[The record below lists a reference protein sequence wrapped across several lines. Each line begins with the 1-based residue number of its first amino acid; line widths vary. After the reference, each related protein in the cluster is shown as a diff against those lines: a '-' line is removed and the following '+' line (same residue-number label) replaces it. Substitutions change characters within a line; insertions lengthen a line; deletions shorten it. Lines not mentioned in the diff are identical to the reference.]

1 MNYTHE
7 PPHSELLTVQG
18 TEPFNAEPVA
28 SALVEFEITPEDL
41 VYCRNHGP
49 VNEYSEETYTLVV
62 KRGDASPLRFSLADL
77 RSFPKADVVAVLQ
90 CAGNR
95 RNEMGAIKK
104 VNGVGWNDG
113 VVANCKWA
121 GVRLCHLLK
130 HAGVQHGEYAHA
142 CFASYATLCQ
152 DDTYYG
158 ASIPLEKAMTPE
170 EDVLLAYE
178 MNDEPL
184 SAEHGGPLRV
194 VVPGYLGARWTKWV
208 DTITLSADESPNY
221 YQQRDYKILPP
232 EVDSKAAAL
241 PLWPKFPS
249 MSSLPLNSVVASVT
263 ATGSPALPSIHIKGY
278 ALPGAPSCGNVSAV
292 EVSIDDG
299 ST

>member
-62 KRGDASPLRFSLADL
+62 KRGDTTPLRFSLADL

-90 CAGNR
+90 VSQLTYLVLPTYTIVKCAGNR

-178 MNDEPL
+178 VREGDP
-184 SAEHGGPLRV
+184 
-194 VVPGYLGARWTKWV
+194 
-208 DTITLSADESPNY
+208 
-221 YQQRDYKILPP
+221 YKL
-232 EVDSKAAAL
+232 
-241 PLWPKFPS
+241 
-249 MSSLPLNSVVASVT
+249 
-263 ATGSPALPSIHIKGY
+263 Y
-278 ALPGAPSCGNVSAV
+278 R
-292 EVSIDDG
+292 
-299 ST
+299 